1 MDWKTYN
8 DNFNQLIR
16 DLFHGKEWNTRA
28 KAAKQLGFL
37 KDNRSINLMCRAIK
51 SEKNEIVI
59 LNIIEAMGRIRDGRA
74 TLDILNKL
82 KDEIEKEKINK
93 KMVLII
99 IEALARIKD
108 KRALPYL
115 SHFLDNEDYLVKKA
129 TEMAF
134 DSIEP
139 RWREIIEKEQKKKTP
154 EEIFKSR
161 ISI

>member
-1 MDWKTYN
+1 MSHN
-8 DNFNQLIR
+8 
-16 DLFHGKEWNTRA
+16 
-28 KAAKQLGFL
+28 
-37 KDNRSINLMCRAIK
+37 
-51 SEKNEIVI
+51 
-59 LNIIEAMGRIRDGRA
+59 
-74 TLDILNKL
+74 LDIKTQ
-82 KDEIEKEKINK
+82 
-93 KMVLII
+93 
-99 IEALARIKD
+99 IKD

-115 SHFLDNEDYLVKKA
+115 SHFLDNEDYLVKKT